1 VVVEMILIILGE
13 LYLLFFSRGDEEN
26 IGRHKKK
33 RGVEEE

>member
-1 VVVEMILIILGE
+1 VIVEMILIILGK

-26 IGRHKKK
+26 IGRHKK